1 MKIALEDSDIEKI
14 ATAVAKKVGAKAP
27 KAKAEADDAEAGE
40 GEGEADTSSDFED
53 GGEGGE
59 GGEGGGEDETPTPD
73 DVKAAL
79 TLVSKKF
86 DQDTAMA
93 ILKKTGGAS
102 ALSKL
107 AEGKRAAVIKA
118 CKAKAK

>member
-1 MKIALEDSDIEKI
+1 MKIALEDSDIDKI
-14 ATAVAKKVGAKAP
+14 AKAVAKAIGGKAPAKA
-27 KAKAEADDAEAGE
+27 AAAADEENGGE
-40 GEGEADTSSDFED
+40 GAGDEFED
-53 GGEGGE
+53 GAGDGEN
-59 GGEGGGEDETPTPD
+59 GGEGGGEPTRD

-79 TLVSKKF
+79 TTVSKKF

-107 AEGKRAAVIKA
+107 DEDKFAAVIKA

>member
-53 GGEGGE
+53 GGE